1 MLFRHP
7 KIKKIWT
14 SLVLISFL
22 LTLHP
27 SYAFRSRFIVPF
39 NELED
44 ALLNNFDSLSITE
57 AALVA
62 SGIDADLYP
71 TYSAEINRWEN
82 DIRSRLLPGTSEYKI
97 AETVLAYLH
106 DHVFTRY
113 SLSSTTLKEVFESG
127 EFNCLS
133 ATILTGILLQRFGI
147 EIKGIVLPTHVYIF
161 AVLDGKNTEIESTIK
176 QGLLIAQDKKL
187 QDQFNGLTGFSYENN
202 KRKIVISWS
211 ETTGLL
217 YSNRSYF
224 DAQKSLFKQAFQNMM
239 KAQVLLASAPSEESN
254 LTAGYLNYSYYV
266 FKQEDR
272 PLQDYLYAL
281 EVLEEG
287 ISRYPRY
294 NVLKGNY
301 FQGANLVLQRMIM
314 NNLPP
319 DQIDI
324 FTARVQQYLL
334 AKDFKKF
341 KYNRYFREVLY
352 YLRTKKDLTN
362 AQKALLAMWQQNPDA
377 KDVKSLIQE
386 FSYTLVQADLKK
398 NQSGRIDT
406 EVLSALEP
414 FPAKLTQEYLSGYY
428 SEVARKLFSRQNF
441 TEAVATM
448 EQGHNQL
455 GAHKLIIENGFFYA
469 VNAAQHFLDREAY
482 EEALRF
488 YQKATYFKNNPQV
501 TGNMTIL
508 YEKLALNALENNN
521 KKSAKKWLD
530 EGLKFSPNNRR
541 LIVIAEKM

>member
-1 MLFRHP
+1 MLFRHL
-7 KIKKIWT
+7 KIKKITT
-14 SLVLISFL
+14 SLVLIHFL

-27 SYAFRSRFIVPF
+27 IYAFRSRFIVPF

-62 SGIDADLYP
+62 SGINADLYQ
-71 TYSAEINRWEN
+71 TYNAEINRWEN
-82 DIRSRLLPGTSEYKI
+82 DIRARLLHGASEYTI

-113 SLSSTTLKEVFESG
+113 RLSSTTLKEVFESG

-147 EIKGIVLPTHVYIF
+147 ETKGIVLPTHVYIF

-202 KRKIVISWS
+202 KRKVVISWS

-224 DAQKSLFKQAFQNMM
+224 DAQKSRFKQAFQNMM

-266 FKQEDR
+266 FKQENR
-272 PLQDYLYAL
+272 PLKDYLYAL

-287 ISRYPRY
+287 IIRYPRY

-314 NNLPP
+314 NNTPP

-324 FTARVQQYLL
+324 FTARAQQHLS
-334 AKDFKKF
+334 AKDFEKF
-341 KYNRYFREVLY
+341 SYNRSLREVLY

-362 AQKALLAMWQQNPDA
+362 AQKALLAMWQQNPDT

-398 NQSGRIDT
+398 NQSGQIDLG
-406 EVLSALEP
+406 VLSALDP

-441 TEAVATM
+441 AEAVATM
-448 EQGHNQL
+448 EQGHNKL

-488 YQKATYFKNNPQV
+488 YQKAIYFKNNPQV

-508 YEKLALNALENNN
+508 YEKLVLNALENNN

-541 LIVIAEKM
+541 LMLIAEKI